1 MKKLLILLLFP
12 IIVNGQARLGR
23 TEYEIRADFAD
34 KTAEHWQTDDKGRKY
49 LPIIINLNKEPDQY
63 GNTHAIVLDTW
74 KPDTQQAPVSKSK
87 TEVIRLPTITSYLV
101 A

>member
-1 MKKLLILLLFP
+1 METTKKVYLANLKSFGNFGSIK
-12 IIVNGQARLGR
+12 GR
-23 TEYEIRADFAD
+23 IYAD

-87 TEVIRLPTITSYLV
+87 TETAPNDLPF
-101 A
+101 